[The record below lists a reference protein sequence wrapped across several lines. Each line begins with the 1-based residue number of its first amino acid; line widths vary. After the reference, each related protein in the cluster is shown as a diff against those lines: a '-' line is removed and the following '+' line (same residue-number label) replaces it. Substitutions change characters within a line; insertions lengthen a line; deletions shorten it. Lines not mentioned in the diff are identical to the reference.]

1 MASLENSKIISP
13 VFRLASIG
21 NHIRIA
27 YRTAGNP
34 GNPAILLLHGFPTSS
49 NMFRNLIPLLAAK
62 YYVVAPDLPG
72 FGFTEVPD
80 TYQFSFEKLTDTI
93 EAFLRILDIS
103 NYALYIFD
111 YGSPVGFRLALK
123 NPSKIMGIIAQNG
136 NAYEVGLE
144 SAFWDPIKEYW
155 KHDQTAPE
163 FVESLSAYL
172 QDENSVISQY
182 TGGVVDKYSVDP
194 ASYTLDIALLNRIGQ
209 IPIQIKLFHDYRNNV
224 ELYPEF
230 QKLLREANL
239 PVLVVWGKNDTIFTI
254 KGAEAYRA
262 DAKLMK
268 IVYYE
273 TGHFALE
280 THVSE
285 IAQEISTYFYDRII
299 NRT

>member
-13 VFRLASIG
+13 VFRLASIE

-27 YRTAGNP
+27 YRTAGKPDNP
-34 GNPAILLLHGFPTSS
+34 VILLLHGFPTSS

-72 FGFTEVPD
+72 FGFTEIPE

-93 EAFLRILDIS
+93 EAFLRILNIS
-103 NYALYIFD
+103 SYALYLFD

-136 NAYEVGLE
+136 NAYEIGLE

-155 KHDQTAPE
+155 KHDQTDPE
-163 FVESLSAYL
+163 FMESLSAYL
-172 QDENSVISQY
+172 QDENNVISQY
-182 TGGVVDKYSVDP
+182 TRGVADIYSVDP
-194 ASYTLDIALLNRIGQ
+194 AGYTLDNALLKRIGQ
-209 IPIQIKLFHDYRNNV
+209 IPIQIKLFYDYRNNV

-230 QKLLREANL
+230 QKFLREANPPL
-239 PVLVVWGKNDTIFTI
+239 LVVWGRNDTIFSL
-254 KGAEAYRA
+254 KGAEAYRS
-262 DAKLMK
+262 DAKSVK

-285 IAQEISTYFYDRII
+285 ITQEISTYFYDKLN
-299 NRT
+299 NRP